1 MQKWKL
7 KEDNMAVYTMKE
19 AKPAPSTSKG
29 VVFWMR
35 ENLFSDIHNSLL
47 TLLGIYFIYA
57 TIPPLLDWMIFDAT
71 WSGTKEEVVKE
82 GARWIFIIEKFDQ
95 FMYGFYPE
103 SLHWRP
109 NLVAILSLVFVFLV
123 PRLSSIKVK
132 FVIMILYPF
141 VCFFLIRGG
150 LGLEIVGTEKW
161 GGLMLTILVAAVGI
175 IASFPIGIL
184 LALGR
189 QSDNMPVVKTLCVGF
204 IEFIRGVPLI
214 TILFMASVVLPLFFS
229 DGLEFDK
236 LLRALIGITLFQ
248 AAYIAE
254 VIRGGLQAIPKGQY
268 EASESLGLTYWQG
281 MILIILP
288 QALKIS
294 IPNLVGSFISL
305 FKDTTLVLI
314 IGLFDILAMVT
325 LTNSDTSWLG
335 FEIEGYVFVTII
347 YWVFCFSMSQYSRV
361 IERRYNTDH

>member
-1 MQKWKL
+1 
-7 KEDNMAVYTMKE
+7 MAVYTFKE
-19 AKPAPSTSKG
+19 AKPAPSASKG
-29 VVFWMR
+29 VVFWLR
-35 ENLFSDIHNSLL
+35 ENLFSSISNSLL
-47 TLLGIYFIYA
+47 TLLSIYIVY
-57 TIPPLLDWMIFDAT
+57 TILPPLLDWMIFNAT
-71 WSGTKEEVVKE
+71 WSGSKEEVVKE

-95 FMYGFYPE
+95 FIYGFYPE
-103 SLHWRP
+103 ALHWRP
-109 NLVAILSLVFVFLV
+109 NLVAFLSAAFILAMNFIPNL
-123 PRLSSIKVK
+123 KVK
-132 FVIMILYPF
+132 IGLMLVYPAI
-141 VCFFLIRGG
+141 CFFLIYGG
-150 LGLEIVGTEKW
+150 VGLEVVPTEKW

-175 IASFPIGIL
+175 IVSFPIGIV

-189 QSDNMPVVKTLCVGF
+189 QSDMPILKTLCVGF

-229 DGLEFDK
+229 SGIDFDK

-254 VIRGGLQAIPKGQY
+254 VVRGGLQAIPKGQY
-268 EASESLGLTYWQG
+268 EASESLGLSYWQG

-314 IGLFDILAMVT
+314 IGLFDVLAMVT
-325 LTNSDTSWLG
+325 LTTSDSNWLG
-335 FEIEGYVFVTII
+335 FEIEGYVFVTMI
-347 YWVFCFSMSQYSRV
+347 YWVFCFSMSQYSKS
-361 IERRYNTDH
+361 IERKYNTEH

>member
-1 MQKWKL
+1 
-7 KEDNMAVYTMKE
+7 
-19 AKPAPSTSKG
+19 
-29 VVFWMR
+29 
-35 ENLFSDIHNSLL
+35 
-47 TLLGIYFIYA
+47 
-57 TIPPLLDWMIFDAT
+57 MIFDAT
-71 WSGTKEEVVKE
+71 WSGTQAEITKE
-82 GARWIFIIEKFDQ
+82 GARWIFVSEKFDQ

-103 SLHWRP
+103 ELHWRP
-109 NLVAILSLVFVFLV
+109 NLVLILTVAFLFSFKIFADVKIKAALILSY
-123 PRLSSIKVK
+123 P
-132 FVIMILYPF
+132 VISFIL
-141 VCFFLIRGG
+141 ISGG
-150 LGLEIVGTEKW
+150 WFGLETVETEKW
-161 GGLMLTILVAAVGI
+161 GGLMLTLVVAAVGI
-175 IASFPIGIL
+175 IASFPIGIV

-189 QSDNMPVVKTLCVGF
+189 QSDMPIVKTLCVGF

-229 DGLEFDK
+229 DGIDFDK

-254 VIRGGLQAIPKGQY
+254 VVRGGLQAIPKGQY
-268 EASESLGLTYWQG
+268 EAAESLGLSYWQG

-325 LTNSDTSWLG
+325 LTNSDTNWLG
-335 FEIEGYVFVTII
+335 YEVEGYVFVTLI
-347 YWVFCFSMSQYSRV
+347 YWVVCFTMSQYSKA
-361 IERRYNTDH
+361 IERKFNTEH

>member
-1 MQKWKL
+1 
-7 KEDNMAVYTMKE
+7 MATYTMKE
-19 AKPAPSTSKG
+19 AKPAPTTNKG
-29 VVFWMR
+29 VVFWLR
-35 ENLFSDIHNSLL
+35 ENLFPDVKNTLL
-47 TLLGIYFIYA
+47 TLAGLYLLYTI
-57 TIPPLLDWMIFDAT
+57 IPPLLNWMIFDAT
-71 WSGTKEEVVKE
+71 WTGSKDEVVNS
-82 GARWIFIIEKFDQ
+82 GARWIFIVEKFDQ

-103 SLHWRP
+103 ALHWRP
-109 NLVAILSLVFVFLV
+109 NLVGILSLVLIFGFKYIG
-123 PRLSSIKVK
+123 SIKLK
-132 FVIMILYPF
+132 IATIILFPII
-141 VCFFLIRGG
+141 CFILISGG
-150 LGLEIVGTEKW
+150 WFGLEVVETEKW

-175 IASFPIGIL
+175 VASFPIGVV

-189 QSDNMPVVKTLCVGF
+189 QSDMPILRTLCIGF
-204 IEFIRGVPLI
+204 IEFVRGVPLI
-214 TILFMASVVLPLFFS
+214 TILFMASVLLPLFFH
-229 DGLEFDK
+229 DGIEFNK

-268 EASESLGLTYWQG
+268 EASEALGLTYWQG

-325 LTNSDTSWLG
+325 LTNSDTNWLG
-335 FEIEGYVFVTII
+335 YEVEGYVFVTLI
-347 YWVFCFSMSQYSRV
+347 YWVCCFSMSQYSKS
-361 IERRYNTDH
+361 IERKFNTEH